1 MYHVVSRTRS
11 SKHPSQS
18 SIVSRARR
26 LSAAPRSEVAAWQHT
41 DHIQHP
47 ERGVPE
53 GNCRDQDVQAEHQRA
68 YAAAIDGKPGGMDAV
83 MWANYRAHEAA
94 EAKVGK

>member
-1 MYHVVSRTRS
+1 MKTLIALAILAS
-11 SKHPSQS
+11 
-18 SIVSRARR
+18 
-26 LSAAPRSEVAAWQHT
+26 LSACSNMSGKSAAY
-41 DHIQHP
+41 
-47 ERGVPE
+47 
-53 GNCRDQDVQAEHQRA
+53 QAEHQRA